1 MSISVYPINNTI
13 MSIEPL
19 ISFVFQLLSNVLPF
33 IKIVKYDKTFV
44 IFKEINFL
52 ESVVSSINRDKNLS
66 YCVIIRE
73 NHS

>member
-73 NHS
+73 NHP